1 MKKYIFTVI
10 AAAILCGLCSCGDK
24 ASDTDSIA
32 PTTAASTTSAT
43 TIEEATT
50 AAATTAAAAT
60 TTATAAASVGAP
72 IELDY
77 TPEGADLSAFHYNE
91 DGAVV
96 FDKPVEEQSDAT
108 LMAAAQALF
117 QSAYKFNTPFAMGSF
132 PYDID
137 TNGESIK
144 KTDPIDGREQEYFLI
159 KDEGVNS
166 IDDIIADYRKVFSP
180 KYHYNII
187 IDTCFTEEDGRVYCT
202 SGGRGSD
209 IEYVGSE
216 IVSYDGTDGDEMK
229 FTICNHYDGTQWGGS
244 TADYDH
250 DFTMVNDADGV
261 WRAGRFIQP
270 D

>member
-1 MKKYIFTVI
+1 MKKYILTAV
-10 AAAILCGLCSCGDK
+10 AAAMLCGLCSCGNK
-24 ASDTDSIA
+24 TSDSESTA
-32 PTTAASTTSAT
+32 PTTEAATTSASTTAEVT
-43 TIEEATT
+43 N
-50 AAATTAAAAT
+50 AAA
-60 TTATAAASVGAP
+60 TTATAAAASTPAAPP

-77 TPEGADLSAFHYNE
+77 SPEGADLSAFHYNE
-91 DGAVV
+91 DGTVV

-108 LMAAAQALF
+108 LMSAAQALF
-117 QSAYKFNTPFAMGSF
+117 QSAYKVNTPFAMGSF

-137 TNGESIK
+137 TNGESVTK
-144 KTDPIDGREQEYFLI
+144 KDLFGDEATYFLI

-166 IDDIIADYRKVFSP
+166 IDDVIADYRKVFSD
-180 KYHYNII
+180 KYDYNIM
-187 IDTCFTEEDGRVYCT
+187 IDTCFTEEGGRVYCI

-216 IVSYDGTDGDEMK
+216 ITSYNGTEGDEMK
-229 FTICNHYDGTQWGGS
+229 FTVCNHYDGTQWGGS

-261 WRAGRFIQP
+261 WRAGVFIQP

>member
-1 MKKYIFTVI
+1 MKKYILTI
-10 AAAILCGLCSCGDK
+10 ISAAILCGLCSCGDK
-24 ASDTDSIA
+24 TSDTDSIA

-43 TIEEATT
+43 TTEEATT

-117 QSAYKFNTPFAMGSF
+117 QSAHALNSHFAMGSF
-132 PYDID
+132 PYHID
-137 TNGESIK
+137 FNGESVT
-144 KTDPIDGREQEYFLI
+144 KTNPIDGQELEYFLI
-159 KDEGVNS
+159 KDEDVNS
-166 IDDIIADYRKVFSP
+166 IDDVIADYRKVFSD
-180 KYHYNII
+180 KYDYNIM
-187 IDTCFTEEDGRVYCT
+187 IDTCFTEEGGRVYCI

-216 IVSYDGTDGDEMK
+216 IVSYDGKNGDELM
-229 FTICNHYDGTQWGGS
+229 FTVRNHYDGTQWGGS